1 MISSKNEVTQN
12 VAEEIKPG
20 QPLLDLVNVCRDL
33 DRQAQVK
40 PPS

>member
-20 QPLLDLVNVCRDL
+20 QPLLEQTYENYKDNFTHD
-33 DRQAQVK
+33 
-40 PPS
+40 S